1 MSFNFKNILGR
12 FGAVLYLLTLGFYHG
27 EAVGADIRPYISGSG
42 SYRAV
47 VIEGQIEAGDYETFL
62 KIIQENQAQISG
74 VYLFTLGGDF
84 VEAMKIGRAVR
95 ALELSSQVPMKD
107 SYGRPVCGEGD
118 FGPKPNDPKNCTCAS
133 AGFFIHIGGIHR
145 GGTYLAVHRPYFGK
159 GKFGDL
165 SQDEAKRS
173 FDMLQD
179 SARDY
184 MQEMGVPKHVQ
195 EDVLGTPS
203 DKALLLDEKTVK
215 TYFWMALPYKH
226 EWVKSRCSVLNSSE
240 SERMES
246 YSRRLR
252 GARSSSDAGLSQSEW
267 GDLGTLQ
274 EKQKQES
281 DCSINISK
289 QSRVEAYEKLFKN
302 KPNDSAGQNFKKW
315 IDATGYL
322 GRRYY
327 EILAEERFEEQNN
340 IGRTSLFRPAT
351 ATAPAIRLSDWGK
364 AKVVTWVNVISQPN
378 PSPDYIKS
386 VLDVLTNSWGRHSG
400 GDGKATWS
408 WAKKDFTSKL
418 EISPTSANGS
428 FISLVV
434 DTK

>member
-1 MSFNFKNILGR
+1 MSFRFRSISASFGTFLSLLFLGLSS
-12 FGAVLYLLTLGFYHG
+12 GTSVA
-27 EAVGADIRPYISGSG
+27 ADIRPYISGSG
-42 SYRAV
+42 SYRAI

-62 KIIQENQAQISG
+62 NIIQENQAQISD
-74 VYLFTLGGDF
+74 VYLFSPGGDF

-107 SYGRPVCGEGD
+107 SYGRPVCDGD

-159 GKFGDL
+159 GKFGEL
-165 SQDEAKRS
+165 SQDDAKRA
-173 FDMLQD
+173 FDILQD

-215 TYFWMALPYKH
+215 TYFWLALPYRH
-226 EWVKSRCSVLNSSE
+226 EWVKNRCSILSSSE
-240 SERMES
+240 NDRVES
-246 YSRRLR
+246 YSRRIR
-252 GARSSSDAGLSQSEW
+252 VARSASDAGLSRSEW
-267 GDLGTLQ
+267 SDLSSLQ

-281 DCSINISK
+281 DCSIKISK
-289 QSRVEAYEKLFKN
+289 QSRVEAYEKFFKT

-315 IDATGYL
+315 IDATGYM

-327 EILAEERFEEQNN
+327 EILAEERFEEDTSM
-340 IGRTSLFRPAT
+340 GRTSLFRPAT
-351 ATAPAIRLSDWGK
+351 GTAPALRLNDWGK
-364 AKVVTWVNVISQPN
+364 SKVVTWVNVISQPN
-378 PSPDYIKS
+378 PSPEYIKS
-386 VLDVLTNSWGRHSG
+386 VLDVLTKAWGKNSG
-400 GDGKATWS
+400 GDGKTTWT
-408 WAKKDFTSKL
+408 WTKKDFTSKL
-418 EISPTSANGS
+418 EIYPVSASGP
-428 FISLVV
+428 FVTLVIEA
-434 DTK
+434 K